1 MIQHTLHMD
10 RLFLL
15 NPGFKDLNSDQT
27 NRYYCPH
34 CAMIE
39 GILQY
44 YPHLKE
50 ELDIDYVDFARP
62 RTVIVELLGEENQSC
77 PVLIINPEENH
88 GLNTSYFKR
97 HDQLLFVNSTALIAR
112 YMADRFKIALPHP

>member
-1 MIQHTLHMD
+1 MT

-15 NPGFKDLNSDQT
+15 NPGFHDTQLGDST
-27 NRYYCPH
+27 RYYCPH

-39 GILQY
+39 GVLQY

-62 RTVIVELLGEENQSC
+62 RTAVVELLGEENQGC
-77 PVLIINPEENH
+77 PVLIIHPEENPD
-88 GLNTSYFKR
+88 LDVSYFKQYE
-97 HDQLLFVNSTALIAR
+97 QLLYVNSTALIAKFLAAK
-112 YMADRFKIALPHP
+112 YGVALPHS

>member
-1 MIQHTLHMD
+1 MD

-15 NPGFKDLNSDQT
+15 NPGFKDLNLDQ
-27 NRYYCPH
+27 NQRYYCPH

-62 RTVIVELLGEENQSC
+62 RTAVVELLGEENQGC
-77 PVLIINPEENH
+77 PVLIIHPEENE
-88 GLNTSYFKR
+88 GIDVSYFKS
-97 HDQLLFVNSTALIAR
+97 HGQLLFVNSAGLIAQ
-112 YMADRFKIALPHP
+112 YLAAKFGIALPHP

>member
-1 MIQHTLHMD
+1 MT

-15 NPGFKDLNSDQT
+15 NPGFHDAQLGDSK
-27 NRYYCPH
+27 RYYCPH

-50 ELDIDYVDFARP
+50 ELGIDYVDFVRP
-62 RTVIVELLGEENQSC
+62 RTAVVELLGEENQGC
-77 PVLIINPEENH
+77 PVLIIHPEENADMDV
-88 GLNTSYFKR
+88 SYFKQ
-97 HDQLLFVNSTALIAR
+97 HEQLLYVNSTALIAKFLAAK
-112 YMADRFKIALPHP
+112 YGIALPHP

>member
-1 MIQHTLHMD
+1 MD

-15 NPGFKDLNSDQT
+15 NPGFKDLNLNQSH
-27 NRYYCPH
+27 RYYCPH

-62 RTVIVELLGEENQSC
+62 RMAVVELLGEENQGC
-77 PVLIINPEENH
+77 PVLIIHPEENPEMD
-88 GLNTSYFKR
+88 LSYFKR
-97 HDQLLFVNSTALIAR
+97 HEQLLFIDSAELIAR
-112 YMADRFKIALPHP
+112 YLAVKFGIALPHP